1 MDDSEADKDSGEFI
15 SDESFEKKI
24 IGALTIRN
32 MILSFC
38 IKILLKSCK
47 YWKQLHKV
55 FFQLYKT
62 IVRTLRPL
70 SKY

>member
-15 SDESFEKKI
+15 SDESFEKNDK
-24 IGALTIRN
+24 GSDDPENDPKFLHQ
-32 MILSFC
+32 
-38 IKILLKSCK
+38 ILLKSCK
-47 YWKQLHKV
+47 HWKELQKV
-55 FFQLYKT
+55 FFQLCKT